1 MAQQLNFFGAWETVV
16 AAPDLPPPPVV
27 VPVVAPVDPR
37 QAVLFEGPHSCRR
50 EAELACEALDGEALR
65 AAWRRA
71 QALYPAWEG
80 AQRWP
85 TWADGLDELRG
96 GEGALAQVERAL
108 LLLSPARAAQRFPEM
123 SGARL
128 HQVRGSALCRAARR
142 LQDEQGAAARLPDGR
157 PLGFLYLLA
166 GRPTE
171 AALSLRL
178 HDHARPGQG
187 QVLGYLGEA
196 LWRCGEERGAVLS
209 YRDAYLHEPAAVDE
223 RELTCR
229 PVMDLLDACGDL
241 GLEDGA
247 WLPVVA
253 DLQGRLPLAAES
265 TPAPAGA
272 SAARLAAALL
282 FVYRQGQ
289 RSGQSD
295 AARIGQKRSL
305 LALAPALREL
315 IRRL

>member
-1 MAQQLNFFGAWETVV
+1 MAQ
-16 AAPDLPPPPVV
+16 P
-27 VPVVAPVDPR
+27 
-37 QAVLFEGPHSCRR
+37 
-50 EAELACEALDGEALR
+50 
-65 AAWRRA
+65 A
-71 QALYPAWEG
+71 QARVAVPAG
-80 AQRWP
+80 A
-85 TWADGLDELRG
+85 GLG
-96 GEGALAQVERAL
+96 GGALAGATAG
-108 LLLSPARAAQRFPEM
+108 LS
-123 SGARL
+123 G
-128 HQVRGSALCRAARR
+128 V
-142 LQDEQGAAARLPDGR
+142 
-157 PLGFLYLLA
+157 
-166 GRPTE
+166 
-171 AALSLRL
+171 
-178 HDHARPGQG
+178 
-187 QVLGYLGEA
+187 
-196 LWRCGEERGAVLS
+196 
-209 YRDAYLHEPAAVDE
+209 EPAAVDE

-229 PVMDLLDACGDL
+229 PIMDLLDACGEL